1 MAPSWRGAFGTGN
14 VADRAEVCR
23 PMTWYRG
30 YVSIVGVVGVLVFAG
45 AAASQCG
52 PVSGGGGSTTT
63 TAITSPTTTTMPTS
77 DTTTTTIKSGSP
89 IGPEQHY
96 LGLVNGKNAKA
107 TIMVVCPGPAAGGT
121 GSPAGNQTVAV
132 TQVATGGGNTGS
144 MGHEVW
150 TQFGA
155 DRFHVVAFA
164 NYDTPATIP
173 TTLQLPCE
181 GTGLV
186 DFTTCFGTLPC
197 AVDSVDNIVTVTFV
211 NIAA

>member
-1 MAPSWRGAFGTGN
+1 
-14 VADRAEVCR
+14 
-23 PMTWYRG
+23 MTRHREAIS
-30 YVSIVGVVGVLVFAG
+30 VIGVVGVLVFAG

-52 PVSGGGGSTTT
+52 PVPGRGGSTTT
-63 TAITSPTTTTMPTS
+63 TTTATTSTTTTTMTAS
-77 DTTTTTIKSGSP
+77 VTTTTIKSGTP

-96 LGLVNGKNAKA
+96 LGLVNGNNAKA
-107 TIMVVCPGPAAGGT
+107 TIIVVCPGPAAAGRT
-121 GSPAGNQTVAV
+121 GAPAGNQTVAV

-155 DRFHVVAFA
+155 DQLHVVALA
-164 NYDTPATIP
+164 TYDTPATIP
-173 TTLQLPCE
+173 NTLQLPCE
-181 GTGLV
+181 GTGVV

-197 AVDSVDNIVTVTFV
+197 AADAVDNLVTVTFV

>member
-1 MAPSWRGAFGTGN
+1 MRTGVGRGR
-14 VADRAEVCR
+14 VDDHDCDHLADHDHNAA
-23 PMTWYRG
+23 
-30 YVSIVGVVGVLVFAG
+30 VGHDDDHQERE
-45 AAASQCG
+45 S
-52 PVSGGGGSTTT
+52 
-63 TAITSPTTTTMPTS
+63 
-77 DTTTTTIKSGSP
+77 

-121 GSPAGNQTVAV
+121 GPPAGNQTVAV

-173 TTLQLPCE
+173 TTLQLPCQ

-186 DFTTCFGTLPC
+186 DFTTCFGTMPC
-197 AVDSVDNIVTVTFV
+197 AADSVDNIVTVTFV